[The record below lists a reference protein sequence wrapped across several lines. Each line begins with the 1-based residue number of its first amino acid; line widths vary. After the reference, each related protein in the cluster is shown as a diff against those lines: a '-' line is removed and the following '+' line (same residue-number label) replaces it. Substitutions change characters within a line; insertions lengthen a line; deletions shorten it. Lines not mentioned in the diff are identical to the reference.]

1 MNAPVSRSEPPGPFD
16 LGVLGAPARL
26 LRAAR
31 LYAVVLDGSGNPG
44 PHQFLAGLPEGAA
57 VFALAAPGVRFMLHE
72 QGPPSPKPLIGNA
85 APDAAAIDAWYDA
98 LLGAPGMPHGDA
110 GTEPLARGDC
120 RAFAARACVT
130 ARQIV
135 WLESAAPIL
144 RYPAAGGA
152 EASPATTRLVLA
164 NQIRAEITA
173 DNDVQA
179 IDTATL
185 LGRVSPIQLG
195 EAALPGVLGV
205 LAHVEGFELRTPL
218 HDRAHTPLF
227 ERLKAYAFASGFGF
241 RQIALAGEWWRRQG
255 PPFIAVEDKTGQPL
269 ALVCRGRRWH
279 VVDPETLGETP
290 VDAGLAAGLRPMG
303 YMLYAPLPDKPSGR
317 DIWLF
322 STYGVRGDIRRLLI
336 ASAA

>member
-57 VFALAAPGVRFMLHE
+57 VFTLAAPGVRFMLHE
-72 QGPPSPKPLIGNA
+72 QGPPSPKPLIANA
-85 APDAAAIDAWYDA
+85 APDAAAIDAWYEA

-110 GTEPLARGDC
+110 DTEPLAQGDS
-120 RAFAARACVT
+120 RAFAAHACVT
-130 ARQIV
+130 ARQIL

-144 RYPAAGGA
+144 RYPAGGGA

-173 DNDVQA
+173 DNDVVA

-185 LGRVSPIQLG
+185 LARSSPAALG
-195 EAALPGVLGV
+195 EAALP
-205 LAHVEGFELRTPL
+205 
-218 HDRAHTPLF
+218 
-227 ERLKAYAFASGFGF
+227 
-241 RQIALAGEWWRRQG
+241 IARRISVALTTRDARRRQRWQQTRE
-255 PPFIAVEDKTGQPL
+255 IDEVRAAH
-269 ALVCRGRRWH
+269 ALK
-279 VVDPETLGETP
+279 
-290 VDAGLAAGLRPMG
+290 GLRDVV
-303 YMLYAPLPDKPSGR
+303 L
-317 DIWLF
+317 
-322 STYGVRGDIRRLLI
+322 
-336 ASAA
+336 